1 MLKLA
6 DFIVHKVYH
15 NEADEREKKNQEMK
29 QKKVDISSD
38 SFQSD
43 QKHDSPLSN
52 DQIVLS

>member
-6 DFIVHKVYH
+6 YFIVHKVYH
-15 NEADEREKKNQEMK
+15 NEADERGKKNQEMK